1 MSQFRTALLA
11 ASISTLSFGALAT
24 TADATPSSTSTPA
37 TASTPSSTAALATY
51 EVQSGDYLAGIATK
65 LKVKLTEL
73 LSVNKMSTA
82 SVIHPG
88 DKLSVPKG
96 GIVPLTKVNA
106 GATLGPSTGVTRSA
120 ASAAAP
126 VVTTPAKSNGKNT
139 SAPTTTTPSSTA
151 PTTPAAATTSSYVI
165 KANDYLAGIATQHG
179 VTLTALL
186 KANKLIATSSI
197 QPGDKLTIPPAT
209 LPLPPTSAATDTS
222 TTTTLP
228 AGDPTTSAGKI
239 AIVLTYLKAQIGKP
253 YFFNTAGP
261 DSFDCSGLVTAAYL
275 QIGIN
280 LPHQSL
286 LQSKKGTAVDWHT
299 EAILPGDLVFEF
311 SHNNPTV
318 ISHVG
323 VAIDATHWIQAAG
336 TNIPVAIGPIP
347 ATDKIQAVRRIVQP

>member
-1 MSQFRTALLA
+1 MYRRR
-11 ASISTLSFGALAT
+11 
-24 TADATPSSTSTPA
+24 
-37 TASTPSSTAALATY
+37 
-51 EVQSGDYLAGIATK
+51 V
-65 LKVKLTEL
+65 VKLTEL
-73 LSVNKMSTA
+73 LTVNKMSTT

-96 GIVPLTKVNA
+96 GVVPLTKVTG
-106 GATLGPSTGVTRSA
+106 GATLGPSTDVTRSA

-126 VVTTPAKSNGKNT
+126 VVTTPAKSSNGKTT
-139 SAPTTTTPSSTA
+139 SAPTTSTSSTST
-151 PTTPAAATTSSYVI
+151 PTPVAATSSSYVI
-165 KANDYLAGIATQHG
+165 KNNDYLSAIATQHG

-186 KANKLIATSSI
+186 KANNLTATSSI
-197 QPGDKLTIPPAT
+197 QPGDKLTIPPPT
-209 LPLPPTSAATDTS
+209 LPLPPTSSPQDTS

-261 DSFDCSGLVTAAYL
+261 DSFDCSGLVSAAYL

-286 LQSKKGTAVDWHT
+286 LQSRKGTAVDWHT

-311 SHNNPTV
+311 SHANPTV

-336 TNIPVAIGPIP
+336 TNIPVAIGPMP